1 MWVSPSYHKWA
12 PWIGSRTRANNI
24 VFNTEYMKGQGR
36 KRANLTEQAE
46 MDIRGQIDKGNYELE
61 GDINLTR
68 CFPQTVI
75 VLRGPCVIAYGN
87 CQCFHRLMQCEVW

>member
-1 MWVSPSYHKWA
+1 MLVIICLFGSFLGNAANPCVVSPSYHKWA

-46 MDIRGQIDKGNYELE
+46 VDITEDRLTNEIM
-61 GDINLTR
+61 NLKVTLIWTTE
-68 CFPQTVI
+68 C
-75 VLRGPCVIAYGN
+75 
-87 CQCFHRLMQCEVW
+87 